1 MTYENCIC
9 IDCTW
14 SNRRYILHRSIYCL
28 SVVALLA
35 FSSRSVAAP
44 SCTFTTVTS
53 VSFGA
58 YNVFTSL
65 PNNNGI
71 GSITIRCKGG
81 GGSKIVM
88 LSTGQSNSYASRV
101 MTSGANQLNYN
112 LYTSAA
118 RNVVWGDGT
127 GGSSTLSAAANRSTT
142 LDIFGRI
149 PASQDAAV
157 GTYTD
162 SITATVNF

>member
-1 MTYENCIC
+1 MTYRNRCL
-9 IDCTW
+9 IDYSWPIRHRT
-14 SNRRYILHRSIYCL
+14 LQRSIYCL
-28 SVVALLA
+28 SVVAVLV
-35 FSSRSVAAP
+35 FSSRSIAAP
-44 SCTFTTVTS
+44 SCTVSSVAS

-58 YNVFTSL
+58 YDVFTTL

-71 GSITIRCKGG
+71 GSITIRCTGG
-81 GGSKIVM
+81 GRANIVM

-101 MTSGANQLNYN
+101 MKSGANLLNYN

-127 GGSSTLSAAANRSTT
+127 GGSSTMSAAANRSTT
-142 LDIFGRI
+142 LNIFGRI
-149 PASQDAAV
+149 PARQDAAV